1 MENRLAEQISDR
13 HHPAARHGSTEPG
26 TPMQRPGLSVV
37 IPAYNEEDGIAEIV
51 DRVIAVKPAM
61 TTAGFDLDLFVVND
75 GSHDRT
81 AEIVTAR
88 AQAVNTQDETI
99 LHLVEHPRN
108 KGYGAA
114 LKTGFQ
120 AASALHNQSSEG
132 AEKREAESTN
142 PERLIGFLD
151 ADGTYPP
158 EYFPQLCLA
167 ASQGADLVVG
177 SRRSGAKS
185 EMPFVR
191 RVGNLIWA
199 SLVSLLSGQRVMDPA
214 SGMRVFS
221 TSTLEKL
228 YPLPDGL
235 NFTPVMSMRAVH
247 EGVKLLELPIPYKER
262 LGRSKLNIVRDGL
275 RFLQTI
281 IWTAMNYNPVRILG
295 GIGAV
300 MAGLGVIIGLVLIGM
315 RLAGVTQLGPGG
327 VAATFTA
334 VVLVLGGINLFALG
348 VTFNY
353 LVALFHKRPIRQG
366 LFGKPLL
373 KTPLETHFWWMGL
386 LCLAGGLA
394 IGLTSFFLGLGGW
407 SIERLWLYLLAGSMT
422 TLLGF
427 QLFTFWVIVQVLNEL
442 SQREIQIQ
450 SDLEAK

>member
-1 MENRLAEQISDR
+1 MENRVAKQISDR
-13 HHPAARHGSTEPG
+13 QHQAAQPGAAEPG
-26 TPMQRPGLSVV
+26 ALLQRPGLSVV

-61 TTAGFDLDLFVVND
+61 AAAGFDLDLFVVND
-75 GSHDRT
+75 GSRDRT

-88 AQAVNTQDETI
+88 AQAVNTQDGTI

-120 AASALHNQSSEG
+120 AASALHHAPSDGGKNRKDG
-132 AEKREAESTN
+132 STN

-158 EYFPQLCLA
+158 EFFPQLCLA
-167 ASQGADLVVG
+167 ANQGAELVVG
-177 SRRSGAKS
+177 SRRSGASS

-214 SGMRVFS
+214 SGMRVFN

-281 IWTAMNYNPVRILG
+281 IWTALNYNPVRILG
-295 GIGAV
+295 GVGAV
-300 MAGLGVIIGLVLIGM
+300 MAGLGTIIGLVLIGM

-334 VVLVLGGINLFALG
+334 VVLALGGINLFALG

-386 LCLAGGLA
+386 SCLAGGLA
-394 IGLTSFFLGLGGW
+394 IGLTSFFLGVGGW

-427 QLFTFWVIVQVLNEL
+427 QLFIFWVIVQVLNEL